1 MNSRDLNGKG
11 DVSLNCEVNTNSGS
25 LRRPVSKLAVLDVQD
40 DGEVV
45 PMGSIHGVGDVDN
58 AA

>member
-1 MNSRDLNGKG
+1 M
-11 DVSLNCEVNTNSGS
+11 SLNCEVNTNSGS